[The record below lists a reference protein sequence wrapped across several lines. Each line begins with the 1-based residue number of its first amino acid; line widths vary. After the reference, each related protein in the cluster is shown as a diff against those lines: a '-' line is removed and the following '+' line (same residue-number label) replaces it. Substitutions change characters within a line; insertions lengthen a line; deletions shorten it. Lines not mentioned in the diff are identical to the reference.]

1 MIYSKSPI
9 TGMKKKSPPK
19 KNSDI
24 VTLKKFSMK
33 VRFLTI
39 FFLITPPLNPIRQ
52 QVRCRS
58 QRHSRDVCF

>member
-1 MIYSKSPI
+1 MYILFKIIVIKLKTRNIGMIYSKSPT
-9 TGMKKKSPPK
+9 TGKKNKNPPK

-39 FFLITPPLNPIRQ
+39 FFLITPPP
-52 QVRCRS
+52 
-58 QRHSRDVCF
+58 